1 MYSYN
6 LTTATTTI
14 TLCTYPP
21 PPPALPFELISL
33 IIQATHPT
41 KASLSNYALV
51 SKSWTYPAQHLLF
64 QHLSLHSQSDYLS
77 FQYAIQRTP
86 ALANTVRSIRVLI
99 DSNQLQPQG
108 GGVSQF
114 QFGQVVQVCEGLN
127 EVDISLFGEAS
138 FEEGLIAKLRSR
150 PGISSLRFMNW
161 SGDVYALVQ
170 LLSGCRFL
178 QNLVIGGSTPPEVPL
193 RAVSSDG
200 DGDGEIDASF
210 SAAPFPCTL
219 TKLGLVFQRSPSID
233 FFRWLLDN
241 SKESLKVLDIEREL
255 EGWATATTSHRS
267 SPALISST
275 QVSATLSS
283 SSSTSLLYHP
293 PFPIPPPP
301 PPPSSH
307 SSSSPTSS
315 AISTAS
321 SSPTATPL
329 TSASTSASSSTPT
342 TTSTPTPTTTTTTP
356 PLHHLLHTFH
366 LTLVSLYIP
375 TCSRSTAK
383 VIEKCRMLKRVV
395 VEDATCTCVAFVP
408 PPPSASSVTNNGT
421 GLPLSTIGGIGAGVG
436 GVMRSLLI
444 RRTGTGP
451 GTGTGEAGLEHLAFG
466 IDSDTSLQGVLDYV
480 RRGGRGRELGSPSS
494 ASPSSSALSP
504 TSFSGTELEGGS
516 GSTSHRSGLKSIT
529 LYFRDDYDYDAG
541 KKHGYGHKQIASL
554 RMACA
559 MAGVELKLVGASARE
574 EGGVKQFRALVR
586 DR

>member
-1 MYSYN
+1 MY
-6 LTTATTTI
+6 LTTATTTTI

-99 DSNQLQPQG
+99 DSNQPRPQG

-150 PGISSLRFMNW
+150 PGLSSLRFMNW

-178 QNLVIGGSTPPEVPL
+178 QNLVVGGSTPPEVPL

-210 SAAPFPCTL
+210 SAASFPCTL
-219 TKLGLVFQRSPSID
+219 TKLGLVFQRSPSIE

-241 SKESLKVLDIEREL
+241 SKESLKVLDVEREL
-255 EGWATATTSHRS
+255 EGWATAATTSHRS
-267 SPALISST
+267 SPALVSST
-275 QVSATLSS
+275 QVLLLCLHPLPHRIIVANRDPADIGLDISIIINADNDLNSNHDNSNSA
-283 SSSTSLLYHP
+283 
-293 PFPIPPPP
+293 PPPP
-301 PPPSSH
+301 PTHIPPH
-307 SSSSPTSS
+307 PR
-315 AISTAS
+315 ISIHT
-321 SSPTATPL
+321 
-329 TSASTSASSSTPT
+329 
-342 TTSTPTPTTTTTTP
+342 
-356 PLHHLLHTFH
+356 HLF
-366 LTLVSLYIP
+366 SLD
-375 TCSRSTAK
+375 S
-383 VIEKCRMLKRVV
+383 E
-395 VEDATCTCVAFVP
+395 
-408 PPPSASSVTNNGT
+408 

-466 IDSDTSLQGVLDYV
+466 IDSDTSLQEEEEEESWVLRLQHHLLPPPY
-480 RRGGRGRELGSPSS
+480 RRLPSQELNSRVGGRLRL
-494 ASPSSSALSP
+494 
-504 TSFSGTELEGGS
+504 
-516 GSTSHRSGLKSIT
+516 RCW
-529 LYFRDDYDYDAG
+529 

-559 MAGVELKLVGASARE
+559 MAGVELKLVGASASARE